1 MKHLF
6 NILSSFIV
14 MLMYVTAMCSVT
26 MAFTSCSKDDASNA
40 TINVLPDKDIVV
52 MYENDVHCAIEGYAK
67 FAALRS
73 DYKAQTPY
81 VTTVSAGDFVQGG
94 IIGTLTNG
102 EGVIKIMNKV
112 GYDIVTPGN
121 HEFDYGIEQ
130 TYHLLNNC
138 LDATVVCANFCH
150 FPSME
155 TAFKPYTIKEY
166 GNVKVA
172 YIGLTTA
179 KTLTSTTPNNYLDAE
194 GNRIYDFMDE
204 QLDVQTNHMV
214 EKARNEG
221 ADYVVLIAHL
231 GDGLVP
237 NCKNALDIIHTTQG
251 IDVVLDGHYHTVIND
266 SLVANA
272 AGRMVHY
279 TSTGT
284 KFQNMG
290 VLTIDKTG
298 GISSHLVATAT
309 YDKVDDEVQ
318 AFVDEVNE
326 EVTAAGDIVIGHAD
340 FDLSMTDADG
350 KRIVRNQE
358 STLGNF
364 IADSYMALFGTDVAM
379 VNGGGLRESLKSG
392 DITYNNVL
400 AVTPF
405 GNTMCSATITGQ
417 QLLDGLE
424 YCYSIL
430 PYESGSFMHIGG
442 MRLCIDLS
450 VNAEFV
456 KEDGLY
462 VAVAEGSP
470 RRVSNLEIYNKA
482 TGRYE
487 PFDPMRTY
495 TVASSNFILRE
506 LGCSGAFRYAKPD
519 ADLGITDV
527 EATVMYMRDKL
538 QGTVPSY
545 YSSTEGRITIK

>member
-14 MLMYVTAMCSVT
+14 MLMYMTAMCSVT
-26 MAFTSCSKDDASNA
+26 MAFTSCSKNDASNA

-326 EVTAAGDIVIGHAD
+326 KVTAAGDIVIGHAD

-538 QGTVPSY
+538 QGTVPSN
-545 YSSTEGRITIK
+545 YSSTEGRITI

>member
-1 MKHLF
+1 MKTMKMTNL
-6 NILSSFIV
+6 ILAFIAGWVSFV
-14 MLMYVTAMCSVT
+14 
-26 MAFTSCSKDDASNA
+26 SCRDDAGNA
-40 TINVLPDKDIVV
+40 AMTMLPDQDIVV
-52 MYENDVHCAIEGYAK
+52 MYENDVHCATEGYAK

-73 DYKAQTPY
+73 EYQAQTPY
-81 VTTVSAGDFVQGG
+81 VTTVSAGDFVQGS
-94 IIGTLTNG
+94 IVGTLTNG
-102 EGVIKIMNKV
+102 EGVTRIMNEV

-130 TYHLLNNC
+130 MYHLLRDC

-150 FPSME
+150 YPSME
-155 TAFKPYTIKEY
+155 TVFEPYTIKAY
-166 GNVKVA
+166 GKVKVA

-179 KTLTSTTPNNYLDAE
+179 KTLTSTSPSNFQDSE

-204 QLDVQTNHMV
+204 QLDVRTNRMV
-214 EKARNEG
+214 EKARGEG
-221 ADYVVLIAHL
+221 AAYVVLIAHL
-231 GDGLVP
+231 GDGPVP
-237 NCKNALDIIHTTQG
+237 NCKNALDIIHATRG
-251 IDVVLDGHYHTVIND
+251 IDVVIDGHYHSVIND

-272 AGRMVHY
+272 AGKMVHY

-298 GISSHLVATAT
+298 GISSRLVATAT
-309 YDKVDDEVQ
+309 YDKEDAKVQ
-318 AFVDEVNE
+318 AFAGKINE
-326 EVTAAGDIVIGHAD
+326 EVSAAGDYVIGHAD
-340 FDLSMTDADG
+340 FDLSLTDAAG

-358 STLGNF
+358 SALGNF
-364 IADSYMALFGTDVAM
+364 IADSYMDLFATDVAM
-379 VNGGGLRESLKSG
+379 VNGGGLREGLKSG

-405 GNTMCSATITGQ
+405 GNTICSATITGQ

-424 YCYSIL
+424 FCYSML
-430 PYESGSFMHIGG
+430 PYESGSFLHIGG

-450 VNAEFV
+450 ASAEFV

-470 RRVSNLEIYNKA
+470 RRVSNLEIYDKA

-487 PFDPMRTY
+487 PLDPARTY

-519 ADLGITDV
+519 ADLGVTDV
-527 EATVMYMRDKL
+527 EATVKYLRDKL
-538 QGTVPSY
+538 RGTVPSNY
-545 YSSTEGRITIK
+545 ASTEGRIVASLRSE

>member
-1 MKHLF
+1 MYKTIT
-6 NILSSFIV
+6 NITFKVII
-14 MLMYVTAMCSVT
+14 
-26 MAFTSCSKDDASNA
+26 AFFVLALTSCSSDDKV
-40 TINVLPDKDIVV
+40 TPPLQFVPRQDIVV
-52 MYENDVHCAIEGYAK
+52 MYENDVHCATEGYAK

-73 DYKAQTPY
+73 EYKEKTPY

-121 HEFDYGIEQ
+121 HEFDYGIQ
-130 TYHLLNNC
+130 QMNHLLNDC

-150 FPSME
+150 YPSME
-155 TAFKPYTIKEY
+155 TAFAPYTIKEY
-166 GNVKVA
+166 GKVKVA

-179 KTLTSTTPNNYLDAE
+179 KTLTSTSPSNFQNSE
-194 GNRIYDFMDE
+194 GNKIYDFMDDQMDTQTT
-204 QLDVQTNHMV
+204 QLA

-221 ADYVVLIAHL
+221 ANYVVLIAHL
-231 GDGLVP
+231 GDGIVP
-237 NCKNALDIIHTTQG
+237 NCKNALDIIHATKG

-272 AGRMVHY
+272 EGKMVHY

-298 GISSHLVATAT
+298 HINTHLVETAT
-309 YDKVDDEVQ
+309 YDKADAEVQ
-318 AFVDEVNE
+318 AFVDKTNQEVS
-326 EVTAAGDIVIGHAD
+326 AAGDYVIGHTD
-340 FDLSMTDADG
+340 FDLSIFGEDG
-350 KRIVRNQE
+350 KRIVRNKE
-358 STLGNF
+358 SALGNF
-364 IADSYMALFGTDVAM
+364 IADSYMDLFATDVAM
-379 VNGGGLRESLKSG
+379 VNGGGLRETLKSG
-392 DITYNNVL
+392 DLTYNNIL

-424 YCYSIL
+424 YCYSLL
-430 PYESGSFMHIGG
+430 PYESGSFLHLGG
-442 MRLCIDLS
+442 MRLNIDLS
-450 VNAEFV
+450 VQAEFV
-456 KEDGLY
+456 IEDELF

-470 RRVSNLEIYNKA
+470 RRVSNLEILNKA
-482 TGRYE
+482 TGQYE
-487 PFDPMRTY
+487 PFDPTRTY
-495 TVASSNFILRE
+495 SVASSNFILRE

-519 ADLGITDV
+519 VDLGITDV
-527 EATVMYMRDKL
+527 EATVKYLRDTL
-538 QGTVPSY
+538 QGTIPTN
-545 YSSTEGRITIK
+545 YSSTEGRIIIR